1 MMTIPIPHRPSG
13 FLLGDPAA
21 QTIIDIF
28 IDIQCP
34 YSRLIWTT
42 VLDVLKHYQGKSL
55 SINIHLITVSSHRQA
70 WDINLGLFA
79 LAEGNAVTFSD
90 FVTYIYARQEQFYNA
105 PFMHKTHEDLRN
117 LILRF
122 AQQHAEVDPIKFL
135 NRMNDDDIY
144 GQART
149 PIRYAAIRS
158 VWATPTVFINNATDV
173 PIDHNSRLAD
183 WKSVI
188 DPLLA
193 S

>member
-1 MMTIPIPHRPSG
+1 MDERLPLVDKFYKCIYLPELISPTFNDNNKVFRENINQTVDSLYSP
-13 FLLGDPAA
+13 LTDYQKGDEFRGVEANVIMD
-21 QTIIDIF
+21 Q
-28 IDIQCP
+28 
-34 YSRLIWTT
+34 LE
-42 VLDVLKHYQGKSL
+42 
-55 SINIHLITVSSHRQA
+55 N
-70 WDINLGLFA
+70 
-79 LAEGNAVTFSD
+79 
-90 FVTYIYARQEQFYNA
+90 
-105 PFMHKTHEDLRN
+105 
-117 LILRF
+117 
-122 AQQHAEVDPIKFL
+122 VD
-135 NRMNDDDIY
+135 MNDDDIY

>member
-1 MMTIPIPHRPSG
+1 MTTPIPQRPSG

-21 QTIIDIF
+21 QITIDTF

-42 VLDVLKHYQGKSL
+42 LLEVLEHYEGKSL

-79 LAEGNAVTFSD
+79 LAEGSAIRFSD
-90 FVTYIYARQEQFYNA
+90 FVTYIYARQEQFYNE
-105 PFMHKTHEDLRN
+105 PFMHKTHEDLRH

-122 AQQHAEVDPIKFL
+122 AQQHAEVDPVKFL
-135 NRMNDDDIY
+135 NRLNDDDIY
-144 GQART
+144 GPARK
-149 PIRYAAIRS
+149 PIRYAATRS
-158 VWATPTVFINNATDV
+158 VWATTTVFINHATDV
-173 PIDHNSRLAD
+173 PVDHNSRLDD

-193 S
+193 V